1 MIVNGKPQRSI
12 WEKEGD
18 DKVIQIID
26 QRSLPFKFVVE
37 DLTSVDDV
45 AIAIKDMHV
54 RGAPLIGVTA
64 AFGMYL
70 ATIEASKADDFEVHL
85 KNSAEKLKQTRPT
98 AVNLFWAI
106 NEQLKLINNANSIED
121 KIQGALENAKKILED
136 DVESCNK
143 IGEYG
148 LKLIEEISKRK
159 NGEAVNVLTHC
170 NAGWLACVDY
180 GSATSPMYHAHDKG
194 TNIHVWVDETRPRNQ
209 GAKLTAW
216 ELGEH
221 GIPHTVI
228 VDNAGGLLMQKGMVD
243 IVIVGSD
250 RTTYTG
256 DVANK
261 IGTYLKALSA
271 NDNNVPFYAALP
283 SSTIDWETSR
293 GEDIVIEERG
303 EDEVHIVD
311 GFLDGEVKNIRL
323 TPENSK
329 ALNFGFDVTPSRLVT
344 GIITER
350 GICEAS
356 EKGIKELF
364 SK

>member
-12 WEKEGD
+12 WVKEGD
-18 DKVIQIID
+18 DQIIQIID
-26 QRSLPFKFVVE
+26 QRNLPFKFVIE
-37 DLTSVDDV
+37 DITSVDEV
-45 AIAIKDMHV
+45 AAAIKDMHV

-64 AFGMYL
+64 AFGVYL
-70 ATIEASKADDFEVHL
+70 ATIEASKADNFDEHL
-85 KNSAEKLKQTRPT
+85 QNCAEKLRQTRPT

-106 NEQLKLINNANSIED
+106 NEQLSVINNADSIEE
-121 KIQGALENAKKILED
+121 KIQTSFNNAKKILED
-136 DVESCNK
+136 DLESCNK
-143 IGEYG
+143 IGEFG
-148 LKLIEEISKRK
+148 LELMQEINKRK
-159 NGEAVNVLTHC
+159 NGGVVNVLTHC

-180 GSATSPMYHAHDKG
+180 GTATSPMYHAHDKG
-194 TNIHVWVDETRPRNQ
+194 INIHVWVDETRPRNQ

-221 GIPHTVI
+221 GVPHTVI

-261 IGTYLKALSA
+261 IGTYLKALAASD
-271 NDNNVPFYAALP
+271 NDVPFYAALP

-303 EDEVHIVD
+303 QDEVHIVD
-311 GFLDGEVKNIRL
+311 GLLDGEVKNIRL

-329 ALNFGFDVTPSRLVT
+329 ALNLGFDVTPSKLVT